1 MVKKYCYEYQGVR
14 PSARTSVVLMPVRYL
29 ILFHV
34 NVKVRE
40 VLRHASTYVDE
51 SRPRYELSIGVALFC
66 EGGGWGSTKTL
77 KLPKITEDS
86 SDCEDCWTELIVMT

>member
-14 PSARTSVVLMPVRYL
+14 LSARTSVVLMPVRYV
-29 ILFHV
+29 IFFHV

-66 EGGGWGSTKTL
+66 EGRGIG
-77 KLPKITEDS
+77 EH
-86 SDCEDCWTELIVMT
+86 

>member
-51 SRPRYELSIGVALFC
+51 SRPRYELSIGVALFW
-66 EGGGWGSTKTL
+66 EGEWMG
-77 KLPKITEDS
+77 EH
-86 SDCEDCWTELIVMT
+86 